1 MPELIRL
8 KNISVMRAG
17 NKVLRGLSW
26 STRPGEHWFVMGE
39 NGSGKTTL
47 MEVLAGYQWPS
58 QGEAM
63 VAGGIFGQT
72 SILDLRQ
79 RVGYVSPWIFKRM
92 PPDTCVED
100 VVASG
105 FEGSAGF
112 LTRRTAKVVK
122 ASRAV
127 LKELG
132 CVCVARREFGT
143 LSSGEQ
149 LKVMIG
155 RALVNHPVILIL
167 DEPFASLD
175 VAARAQMYREI
186 CRIAARKVAPQVI
199 LVTHHFEDIQPFF
212 THGLFLR
219 NGRCVAQGVR
229 RDLFRPSVLL
239 RGLGLSHKLSSI
251 Q

>member
-1 MPELIRL
+1 MSELICL

-17 NKVLRGLSW
+17 RKVLRNFSW

-58 QGEAM
+58 RGKVT
-63 VAGGIFGQT
+63 VAGSVFGQT

-92 PPDTCVED
+92 PVDTSVED

-127 LKELG
+127 LKELD
-132 CVCVARREFGT
+132 CLRLARREFGT

-175 VAARAQMYREI
+175 VASRAQMYREI
-186 CRIAARKVAPQVI
+186 CRISARKNAPQVI

-219 NGRCVAQGVR
+219 NGRSVVQGLR
-229 RDLFRPSVLL
+229 HELLRPLALS
-239 RGLGLSHKLSSI
+239 RGLGLSGRVFNI
-251 Q
+251 

>member
-1 MPELIRL
+1 MPELIRF
-8 KNISVMRAG
+8 NDISVIREG
-17 NKVLRGLSW
+17 HTILRKLSW
-26 STRPGEHWFVMGE
+26 STQPGEHWFVMGE

-47 MEVLAGYQWPS
+47 MEVVAGYQWPS
-58 QGEAM
+58 KGEAM
-63 VAGGIFGQT
+63 VAGGVFGQT
-72 SILDLRQ
+72 SILELRQ

-92 PPDTCVED
+92 PPDTSVED

-112 LTRRTAKVVK
+112 LTRRTPKVSK
-122 ASRAV
+122 ASRAI

-132 CVCVARREFGT
+132 CLRLLCREFGT

-149 LKVMIG
+149 LKVMMG
-155 RALVNHPVILIL
+155 RALVNRPVILVL

-175 VAARAQMYREI
+175 VASRAGMYREL
-186 CRIAARKVAPQVI
+186 CRIVTRKDAPQVI

-219 NGRCVAQGVR
+219 NGRCVAQGLR
-229 RDLFRPSVLL
+229 RALLSPSALR
-239 RGLGLSHKLSSI
+239 RGLGLSR
-251 Q
+251 